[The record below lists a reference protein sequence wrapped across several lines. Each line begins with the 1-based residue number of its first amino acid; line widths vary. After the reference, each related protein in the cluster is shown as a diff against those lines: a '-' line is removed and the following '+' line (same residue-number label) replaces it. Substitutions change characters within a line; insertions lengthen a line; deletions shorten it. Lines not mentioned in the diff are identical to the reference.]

1 LRIERAIII
10 FFENNMKIMDFQKY
24 LNDKKI
30 IFDKDVNI
38 LEEKTVSKEDVI
50 KKGSTTK

>member
-1 LRIERAIII
+1 LTDKNII
-10 FFENNMKIMDFQKY
+10 F
-24 LNDKKI
+24 DK
-30 IFDKDVNI
+30 DKDVNI